1 MILIKHRIETLSIY
15 IRSRTSTCQ
24 VCDKDVILLD
34 CGSSPHVLVRL
45 PFCYFELLAT
55 TDNNL
60 LPVVTRQR
68 EMRQLGGHFQRFAG
82 EVVRASSEVDCGC
95 VDRTDLTRSLSPRPV
110 RDDGRQRSRDCAKRQ
125 RNSPGPFSLP
135 LRCV

>member
-1 MILIKHRIETLSIY
+1 MLRVC
-15 IRSRTSTCQ
+15 TS
-24 VCDKDVILLD
+24 
-34 CGSSPHVLVRL
+34 VLVRL

-95 VDRTDLTRSLSPRPV
+95 VDRMNLSPPV
-110 RDDGRQRSRDCAKRQ
+110 RDDGRQRSRYCAKRQ